1 MIRKLLLAVT
11 LTITGF
17 ACTGAAAS
25 LGGAG
30 APSLGAGSAAVGE
43 CDTDGFGVTHATAAG
58 RVATV
63 TVSGIA
69 DPGCSGGALR
79 VQLTSGGTAAGG
91 GGPVT
96 VAADGD
102 TGDDSVAVTISPQP
116 LAHEVDGF
124 SVSVVGP

>member
-1 MIRKLLLAVT
+1 MRKLLSAVT

-17 ACTGAAAS
+17 ICAGAAAS

-30 APSLGAGSAAVGE
+30 APLLGAGSAAVGE
-43 CDTDGFGVTHATAAG
+43 CDADGFGLAHATAGG

-69 DPGCSGGALR
+69 DPGCSGGVVR
-79 VQLTSGGTAAGG
+79 IELTSGGAAAGS

-102 TGDDSVAVTISPQP
+102 TADDVVAVAISPQP
-116 LAHEVDGF
+116 LAHQVDGF